1 MLLETACPPCSS
13 ENWFQITCQ
22 YCEVKVSTYL
32 LIGLS
37 FLGLPP
43 GTLPGATEPSVETL
57 SPHHLRILCNSR
69 NPAEQKVGDVEV
81 LPGHEDMKEPPRP
94 WPRQNSTEPGVKLLG
109 SASALPLCWKPDFSA
124 PFHSL
129 LSICHEQMTSVTCE
143 VGQGQSPYASHT
155 LSSTSLPFPV
165 AAPALPNIYSTSPLH
180 SLPALIFRAVVNHGL
195 TLFLGGAD
203 AVLTKNVDDVIRNL
217 VNVTVMLPE

>member
-13 ENWFQITCQ
+13 DNWFQVTCQ

-37 FLGLPP
+37 FLALPP
-43 GTLPGATEPSVETL
+43 GTLPGDTEPSVESL
-57 SPHHLRILCNSR
+57 SPHHLWTLCNSR

-81 LPGHEDMKEPPRP
+81 LAGHEDMKGPPRP
-94 WPRQNSTEPGVKLLG
+94 WPRQNSTEPGVKLVG
-109 SASALPLCWKPDFSA
+109 NASALPLCWKPDFSA

-129 LSICHEQMTSVTCE
+129 LSIRHEQMTSVTCE
-143 VGQGQSPYASHT
+143 AGQGQPPYGSHT
-155 LSSTSLPFPV
+155 LSSTSLSFPV
-165 AAPALPNIYSTSPLH
+165 AAAALPNIDSTTPLH
-180 SLPALIFRAVVNHGL
+180 SCPALISRAVVNHGL

-203 AVLTKNVDDVIRNL
+203 AVLRT
-217 VNVTVMLPE
+217 